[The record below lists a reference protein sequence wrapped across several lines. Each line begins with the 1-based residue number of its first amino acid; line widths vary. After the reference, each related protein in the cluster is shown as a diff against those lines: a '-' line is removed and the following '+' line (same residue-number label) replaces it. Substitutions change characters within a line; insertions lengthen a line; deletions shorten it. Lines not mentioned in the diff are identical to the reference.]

1 MHTRVVLL
9 VVWHA
14 CACRAPGVTTLPR
27 EREKT
32 VPACTVDL
40 LAPPLGFPV
49 PEVIDTQP
57 LLDCV
62 SLDLLVSVSIDA
74 GTPVDLGDHFAA
86 GRRRRR

>member
-1 MHTRVVLL
+1 MTK
-9 VVWHA
+9 
-14 CACRAPGVTTLPR
+14 LPR

-40 LAPPLGFPV
+40 LAPPLDYPV

-86 GRRRRR
+86 GEEKEAMMMARTFSLRIEELWSMC